1 MTTLLNARKSGS
13 EPFEYIPKLD
23 AIGYRFDFEIG
34 YLIKSPCRECE
45 GRPDFPECAD
55 TCVTLGRIQA
65 ILSEGISSA
74 RRI

>member
-1 MTTLLNARKSGS
+1 MTSLLNARKTGP
-13 EPFEYIPKLD
+13 EFLEYIPKLD

-45 GRPDFPECAD
+45 GRSDFPGCAD

-65 ILSEGISSA
+65 ILSEGISST

>member
-1 MTTLLNARKSGS
+1 MTSFLNARISGP
-13 EPFEYIPKLD
+13 ELLEYIPKLD

-45 GRPDFPECAD
+45 ERSDFPGCAD

-65 ILSEGISSA
+65 ILSEGISST

>member
-1 MTTLLNARKSGS
+1 MRIFFNARKTGS
-13 EPFEYIPKLD
+13 ELLEYIPKLD

-45 GRPDFPECAD
+45 VRSDFPVCAD

-65 ILSEGISSA
+65 ILSEGISST

>member
-1 MTTLLNARKSGS
+1 MTTFLNTRKTGPELL
-13 EPFEYIPKLD
+13 EYIPKLD

-45 GRPDFPECAD
+45 ERSDFPVCAE

>member
-1 MTTLLNARKSGS
+1 MITFLNARKSGP
-13 EPFEYIPKLD
+13 ELLEYIPKLD

-45 GRPDFPECAD
+45 ERSDLPVCAD

-65 ILSEGISSA
+65 ILSEGISST